1 MEQDAAEMITAY
13 YEALEASEPLSPF
26 FAESLSTVKVG
37 LSEQLVGY
45 PDVADALAEQTA
57 TTTDWRVEDAEPSV
71 TAREEFAWF
80 HDRLTLAWTD
90 TTLDTDYEFDTR
102 WTGTL
107 KWSENTEKWQ
117 FVCLHVSAPTADLQ
131 NPEDELFS
139 WDD

>member
-57 TTTDWRVEDAEPSV
+57 TTVVLRIADNGPGVPDSEKEAVFEKGRKGAESPGSGIGLYLVSKLVDQYNGEIWVEDNEPKGAV
-71 TAREEFAWF
+71 FALELPIY
-80 HDRLTLAWTD
+80 D
-90 TTLDTDYEFDTR
+90 
-102 WTGTL
+102 
-107 KWSENTEKWQ
+107 
-117 FVCLHVSAPTADLQ
+117 
-131 NPEDELFS
+131 PEMD
-139 WDD
+139 